1 MAERGK
7 RVVAVM
13 QPYFAAYAGYYR
25 LLAAADVFVIFDC
38 VQFPRRG
45 WVHRNRLKDARGEP
59 DWLTLPLLP
68 APFEAQIRELQFPP
82 DAETRMA
89 ERLRTFPSMLRP
101 GEPAGRLLRAGPL
114 RGSLVDYLEDQ
125 LRVAC
130 DLLGCAPRLVRSSTL
145 AIPPELHAQERVLEI
160 LRRVGATDYLNAPGG
175 HELYDASSFAARGV
189 ALHFL
194 EPYAGETWSLLQ
206 RLADDADAVRAEI
219 WGQTPD
225 LQRELKRA

>member
-1 MAERGK
+1 
-7 RVVAVM
+7 
-13 QPYFAAYAGYYR
+13 
-25 LLAAADVFVIFDC
+25 
-38 VQFPRRG
+38 
-45 WVHRNRLKDARGEP
+45 VHRNRLKDARGEP

-68 APFEAQIRELQFPP
+68 APFEAQIRELQFPS